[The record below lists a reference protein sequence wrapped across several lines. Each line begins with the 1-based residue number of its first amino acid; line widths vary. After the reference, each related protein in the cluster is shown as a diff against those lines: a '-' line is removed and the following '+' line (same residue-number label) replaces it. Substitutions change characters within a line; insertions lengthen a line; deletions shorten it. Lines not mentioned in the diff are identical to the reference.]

1 MTLIGRIGAD
11 PVMRQT
17 AGGKDF
23 LIYKVATSDF
33 KPMAKEGGELIHNS
47 YLIFPYQIRVRG
59 GKEVGGRMK
68 K

>member
-17 AGGKDF
+17 ASGKDF

-33 KPMAKEGGELIHNS
+33 KPTPKEGGKYNLDS
-47 YLIFPYQIRVRG
+47 
-59 GKEVGGRMK
+59 
-68 K
+68 